1 MNLNKLSLKAK
12 LICGFSAV
20 LILLIVIALT
30 GFYALKS
37 ASTGFEHYREMAR
50 ATNLAGRIQANM
62 LTARMDVKNF
72 LISGSQKALD
82 DFDERWKMV
91 LQFQVQAHKDIHDPK
106 SAATIDKIEVNL
118 GDYRKGFDQVVKYKE
133 HRNMLVNEVLNV
145 NGPIMEKSLTEIMI
159 AANTDGDLTA
169 AFHAGM
175 IMRNLLLARLY
186 MAKFLDTNDQAAV
199 DRVHNEFEEMSKGL
213 ATLDKELEN
222 PKRRELLA
230 TVQNSEKLYLTTF
243 DELVSTITE
252 RNNIID
258 STLDRIGPLVASD
271 LESVKLDIKA
281 VQDEI
286 GPRLHLSNKKAV
298 MTIILVSLAAVIIG
312 IAIIVF
318 VTGSVLKQLGSD
330 PADIADIANHIANG
344 NLAVKFDED
353 ERKNV
358 GVYASMKKMA
368 RNLSRMFKEIKEGI
382 VTLDS
387 SSSDLS
393 SVSEQ
398 MASNAEQTS
407 ERSNSVAAASEEMS
421 TNMNS
426 VAAATEQTTANIQ
439 TIVAAVEEMS
449 ATINEIARN
458 TARGSET
465 TNRAVQ
471 TAEHVSGKVGELGKA
486 ASEISKVTD
495 TIAEISEQTNLLA
508 LNATIE
514 AARAGEAGKGFAVVA
529 GEIKAL
535 AQQTADATNEISSKI
550 VGVQNTTKES
560 VDAIESIVSIINE
573 INEIVTTV
581 ATAIEEQSATTQE
594 ISNNISQAAS
604 GVGEVN
610 ENVNQVSAVMAEVN
624 VDISQVSQAAEEMKT
639 GGMQV
644 KSRATDLSHLAQA
657 LNKMVSQFKI

>member
-1 MNLNKLSLKAK
+1 MNLKR
-12 LICGFSAV
+12 C
-20 LILLIVIALT
+20 
-30 GFYALKS
+30 
-37 ASTGFEHYREMAR
+37 
-50 ATNLAGRIQANM
+50 
-62 LTARMDVKNF
+62 
-72 LISGSQKALD
+72 QKAWLP
-82 DFDERWKMV
+82 WI
-91 LQFQVQAHKDIHDPK
+91 Q
-106 SAATIDKIEVNL
+106 
-118 GDYRKGFDQVVKYKE
+118 
-133 HRNMLVNEVLNV
+133 
-145 NGPIMEKSLTEIMI
+145 
-159 AANTDGDLTA
+159 
-169 AFHAGM
+169 
-175 IMRNLLLARLY
+175 
-186 MAKFLDTNDQAAV
+186 
-199 DRVHNEFEEMSKGL
+199 
-213 ATLDKELEN
+213 ELEN
-222 PKRRELLA
+222 PRRRKLLA
-230 TVQNSEKLYLTTF
+230 TVQNVEKLYLTTF
-243 DELVSTITE
+243 DELVSTLIE

-258 STLDRIGPLVASD
+258 NTLDRIGPLVAGD

-298 MTIILVSLAAVIIG
+298 ITIIFISLVAVIIG
-312 IAIIVF
+312 IGIVVF
-318 VTGSVLKQLGSD
+318 ITRSVLKQLGSD
-330 PADIADIANHIANG
+330 PADIADIANQIANG

-358 GVYASMKKMA
+358 GVYASMKQMA

-426 VAAATEQTTANIQ
+426 VAAATEQTSANIQ

-471 TAEHVSGKVGELGKA
+471 TAEHVSGKVDELGKA

-560 VDAIESIVSIINE
+560 VDAIESIVIIINE

-624 VDISQVSQAAEEMKT
+624 VDISRVSQAAEDMKT